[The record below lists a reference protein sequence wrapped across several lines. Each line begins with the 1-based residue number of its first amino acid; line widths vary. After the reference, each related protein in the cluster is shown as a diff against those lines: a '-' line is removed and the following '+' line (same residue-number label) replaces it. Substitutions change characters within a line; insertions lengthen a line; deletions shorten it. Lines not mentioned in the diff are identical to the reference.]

1 LGGLNGRLHKV
12 EHKIGKSEDASI
24 GNIQTEAQRE
34 NKSRK
39 KGKKIKSTWDTNSTT
54 YL

>member
-1 LGGLNGRLHKV
+1 MDGLNGSLHKA
-12 EHKIGKSEDASI
+12 EHKIGKSEDASVE
-24 GNIQTEAQRE
+24 NIQTEAHKE

-39 KGKKIKSTWDTNSTT
+39 KGKKMKGTQGINSTT